1 MKFLAFVLL
10 IALVFGGVAAYEL
23 ERRGLLTR
31 ETLDLYLA
39 KGEEKEAGTLIATE
53 PVGLAAA
60 ISASKQELR
69 EQSQDIKL
77 LNERLKAQ
85 REELGEQT
93 ALLEDRIEDL
103 RAEEKKLDAWRT
115 GGLGPGAMSG
125 KQARLVKM
133 YGSMAPDDAAALLD
147 DMSDETVAR
156 MLLRMRDRQ
165 AAQIMGALDKDKAS
179 KVARLLWA
187 EDGPR
192 DLSATEPAE
201 PVSAP

>member
-1 MKFLAFVLL
+1 M
-10 IALVFGGVAAYEL
+10 
-23 ERRGLLTR
+23 
-31 ETLDLYLA
+31 
-39 KGEEKEAGTLIATE
+39 GE
-53 PVGLAAA
+53 
-60 ISASKQELR
+60 
-69 EQSQDIKL
+69 
-77 LNERLKAQ
+77 
-85 REELGEQT
+85 
-93 ALLEDRIEDL
+93 
-103 RAEEKKLDAWRT
+103 
-115 GGLGPGAMSG
+115 

-133 YGSMAPDDAAALLD
+133 YESMPPDDAAALLD